1 MRRLAP
7 LFLVACLL
15 VAGCGSPTAVDR
27 EFVLGEPFWL
37 AQGDR
42 AVSTDGS
49 TATRFVAVVS
59 DSRCPPEAVCVWAGE
74 VTVDIGVRVAGG
86 EEVVTRLSGTTTP
99 DGTRLQPM
107 GRLVEL
113 LAVEGD
119 RGAGGDPIKG
129 YRAQLRVTPI
139 R

>member
-7 LFLVACLL
+7 LFLVVYLL
-15 VAGCGSPTAVDR
+15 VASCGSPTAVDQL
-27 EFVLGEPFWL
+27 FTFGEPFRL

-42 AVSTDGS
+42 AVSGDGS
-49 TATRFVAVVS
+49 TAVRFAAVVS
-59 DSRCPPEAVCVWAGE
+59 DSRCPPGAVCVWAGE

-86 EEVVTRLSGTTTP
+86 DEVVTRLSGTTTP
-99 DGTRLQPM
+99 NGARLQEL

-113 LAVEGD
+113 VGVEGGA
-119 RGAGGDPIKG
+119 GAGGDSSTG
-129 YRAQLRVTPI
+129 YRAQLRVTLV